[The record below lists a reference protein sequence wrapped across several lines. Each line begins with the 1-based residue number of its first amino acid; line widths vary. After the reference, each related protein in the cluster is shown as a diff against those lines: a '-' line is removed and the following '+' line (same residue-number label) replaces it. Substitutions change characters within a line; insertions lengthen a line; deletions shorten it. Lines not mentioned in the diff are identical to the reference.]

1 MNRRPS
7 QSRND
12 FDSFSPQRTAR
23 FTAASPDA
31 HFFEERRKKTLASR
45 ALLFFLALLLSLF
58 VVNCAVNS
66 FVHVSRVEV
75 PVKGLPEVFEG
86 YTLLHI
92 SDLKGAS
99 FGGEQGLFSLALGK
113 SEYDAVVITGDMVSA
128 LGSAAPFYALIDQLR
143 ARSPEIPI
151 YFIPGDS
158 DPTPASMDYATGGS
172 PFAPWVL
179 GAQQRGAQY
188 LSAPLVLE
196 RDGHFLYL
204 TTPQHLNLDLDTMQ
218 HQYEQQYVR
227 ALASGDASELELAVH
242 HLHALEQTRAARK
255 AIREEDCV
263 IALSHASLSSTELA
277 SAANGSQLAS
287 IDLLLCGHYLGGMIR
302 LPAIGPAF
310 IPSQNLPRYGLFPG
324 RDTHFGLS
332 REGTTSIYV
341 SPGLGSGGGDYP
353 FFFFRLLNPPTVTL
367 LTLTTSSL

>member
-1 MNRRPS
+1 MNRRPN

-12 FDSFSPQRTAR
+12 FDSFSPLHAAR
-23 FTAASPDA
+23 FTASSPDA
-31 HFFEERRKKTLASR
+31 HFFEPRRKKTFASQ
-45 ALLFFLALLLSLF
+45 AALFFLALLFLLL
-58 VVNCAVNS
+58 AVNFAVNR

-75 PVKGLPEVFEG
+75 PVKGLPEAFEG

-92 SDLKGAS
+92 SDLKGTS

-113 SEYDAVVITGDMVSA
+113 SEYDAVVVTGDMVSA

-143 ARSPEIPI
+143 ACSPEIPI
-151 YFIPGDS
+151 YFIPGDG
-158 DPTPASMDYATGGS
+158 DPTPTSMDYAASGS

-196 RDGHFLYL
+196 REGHLLYL
-204 TTPQHLNLDLDTMQ
+204 TTPQYLNLDLDTMQ

-227 ALASGDASELELAVH
+227 ALASGDASELELAAH
-242 HLHALEQTRAARK
+242 HLHALEQMRAARK
-255 AIREEDCV
+255 AIRDEDCV
-263 IALSHASLSSTELA
+263 VALSHAPLSSTELA
-277 SAANGSQLAS
+277 SAENGSLLAR

-302 LPAIGPAF
+302 LPFVGPVF

-324 RDTHFGLS
+324 RDTYVGLS
-332 REGTTSIYV
+332 REGTTSTYV
-341 SPGLGSGGGDYP
+341 SPGLGSGGQDYP
-353 FFFFRLLNPPTVTL
+353 FFFFRLFNPPTITL
-367 LTLTTSSL
+367 LTLTTSSI